1 MTRPPARFLVA
12 GLAVATVALA
22 VPAGAQPLPDGAV
35 QVLAGPQAPATGYLT
50 QQVLS
55 TQGSALTF
63 TNLDTTSHDVT
74 SRATKTVIVKGKKR
88 QRPLFT
94 GGVNGGGTTTITAT
108 KGLKPGTYAFFCSLH
123 PGMTG
128 TLTVQ

>member
-1 MTRPPARFLVA
+1 MTRPRPRLLLLGALTA
-12 GLAVATVALA
+12 AAALA
-22 VPAGAQPLPDGAV
+22 VPASAQPLPDGAV
-35 QVLAGPQAPATGYLT
+35 QIVAGPQAPATGYAT
-50 QQVLS
+50 QQVYA
-55 TQGSALTF
+55 TAGSVVTF
-63 TNLDTTSHDVT
+63 TNLDTTTHDVT
-74 SRATKTVIVKGKKR
+74 SRATKTVVVKGKKR

-94 GGVNGGGTTTITAT
+94 GGANGGGSTALVST

>member
-1 MTRPPARFLVA
+1 MPRPPVRLLVA
-12 GLAVATVALA
+12 GLSIATAALA
-22 VPAGAQPLPDGAV
+22 VPAGAQPLPTGAV

-50 QQVLS
+50 QQVFS
-55 TQGSALTF
+55 TAGSVVTF
-63 TNLDTTSHDVT
+63 TNLDQTSHDVT

-94 GGVNGGGTTTITAT
+94 GGANGGGSAALSTAS
-108 KGLKPGTYAFFCSLH
+108 LKPGTYAFYCSLH